1 MYRRKSGIVAC
12 LQLAVV
18 VMAAALTRAS
28 ASTHG
33 IPFHAT
39 LDADEVATFDNPVHF
54 TVEGEGVGH
63 ATHLGRFTATLQR
76 EGFVVDASLL
86 ASYEFTAANGDKLF
100 VESVGQADLSVPDV
114 HVLETGTVVGGTG
127 RFEGA
132 TGTIAVERVVT
143 FTGPTTD
150 TTTHVMEGTIVLANG
165 N

>member
-1 MYRRKSGIVAC
+1 MSRSKLRFVAS
-12 LQLAVV
+12 LQLALVLV
-18 VMAAALTRAS
+18 AGVLARAS
-28 ASTHG
+28 ASG
-33 IPFHAT
+33 QAVPFRAT
-39 LDADEVATFDNPVHF
+39 LDADEVATFDSPVHF

-63 ATHLGRFTATLQR
+63 ATHLGRFTATLHR
-76 EGFVVDASLL
+76 DGNLVDGTLT

-114 HVLETGTVVGGTG
+114 HVLETGTITGGTG

-132 TGTIAVERVVT
+132 TGTISIERVVT

-150 TTTHVMEGTIVLANG
+150 TTTHVMDGTIVLANG